1 MSKFDN
7 KRKKTKLFISVFS
20 VVTCILNA
28 TLKLKAKW
36 GSLLNFSVEFQQRIH
51 RIWVGSL
58 FVSSFKFYLSRI
70 NLQCEMSPRKQPSVS
85 TCCGMRLCWI
95 RGCGA
100 CHCVLPVVCL
110 HSSLL
115 SLGSLVC
122 ESQLSWLLIR
132 ASPLNMSACYN
143 ACRVAIFY
151 PFCPWVLWV
160 ARECGNAFT
169 AGGTQTISLC
179 DGGEDR
185 DGFTLLMRLITHTH
199 THTSACSNSREM
211 DWLSRSASLWH
222 QALMA
227 ITSSTPSVYPSA
239 AARFPFRSL
248 WHNAKIMNK

>member
-58 FVSSFKFYLSRI
+58 LVSSFKFYLSRI

-160 ARECGNAFT
+160 VRECGNAFT

-199 THTSACSNSREM
+199 THIGM
-211 DWLSRSASLWH
+211 FKLSWNGLAV
-222 QALMA
+222 A
-227 ITSSTPSVYPSA
+227 ICLTVTPSPHGHHVFYPVGLSLCCCS
-239 AARFPFRSL
+239 FPLSFAL
-248 WHNAKIMNK
+248 TQCKNNE